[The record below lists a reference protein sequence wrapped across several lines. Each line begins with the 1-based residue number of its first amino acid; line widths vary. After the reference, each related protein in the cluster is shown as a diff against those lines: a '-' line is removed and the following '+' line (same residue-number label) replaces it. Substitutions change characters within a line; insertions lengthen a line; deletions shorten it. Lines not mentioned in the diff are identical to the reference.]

1 MKSVLAV
8 NASGRY
14 QDSLTRQVSAM
25 LIDELK
31 NQRADLEVNER
42 DLAQGLPFVDQQ
54 WIGANFT
61 DPDQRDPQQKQTLA
75 FSDELVKEL
84 QHADTIVIGS
94 PVYNFGVP
102 AALKAWVDL
111 VARARLTFRYT
122 ENGPEGLVNN
132 KKVYL
137 VMASGGV
144 PIGSAMDFATPY
156 IQHVLGFLGM
166 TDVTVVDATKI
177 DLKNGEV
184 LAQL

>member
-14 QDSLTRQVSAM
+14 QDSLTRQVSAK

-31 NQRADLEVNER
+31 NTFADLEVNER
-42 DLAQGLPFVDQQ
+42 DLAQGLPFVDQP
-54 WIGANFT
+54 WIIANFT
-61 DPDQRDPQQKQTLA
+61 DAERREPQQKQTLA
-75 FSDELVKEL
+75 FSDELIKEL

-94 PVYNFGVP
+94 PIYNFGVP
-102 AALKAWVDL
+102 AVLKAWVDL
-111 VARARLTFRYT
+111 VARARVTFRYT
-122 ENGPEGLVNN
+122 EDGPEGLVKN

-144 PIGSAMDFATPY
+144 PIGSALDHATSY
-156 IQHVLGFLGM
+156 MQHVLGFLGM
-166 TDVTVVDATKI
+166 TDVNVVDATKI